1 MTIARAVG
9 MQRMADRGAVIRRLS
24 AVEMLGSSTVI
35 CSDKTGNLTRHEMT
49 AVALWLPGGREIAV
63 SGIGH
68 VPEGG
73 LVEGGRPAE
82 VADSAVRDLCL
93 AATLC
98 HDAQLL
104 PLEIERAGWSVLG
117 DPTEGAL
124 LVLARKAGLA
134 LEALRRESPR
144 EAELP
149 FDSDNKLMATRH
161 RMAGAPRRVWIKGAP
176 ARPGRPDRSARRGGQ
191 ALGRRVPGHRHPPDH
206 GHGRPQAHRPGHR
219 ARTRH
224 RARWRSRRGRPRART
239 HGRRRQRC
247 ARAGARRGGRGDGH
261 HRHRGGQERGQDRH
275 HRRQLRHHRRRRA
288 AGPRGLRQLEE
299 GDPAPLRHL
308 VDGVAG
314 AGAGA
319 RPTCVPRWCAGW
331 WWAVAC
337 SR

>member
-117 DPTEGAL
+117 DPTEGACWCW
-124 LVLARKAGLA
+124 R
-134 LEALRRESPR
+134 
-144 EAELP
+144 
-149 FDSDNKLMATRH
+149 
-161 RMAGAPRRVWIKGAP
+161 
-176 ARPGRPDRSARRGGQ
+176 ARPVSPSRP
-191 ALGRRVPGHRHPPDH
+191 
-206 GHGRPQAHRPGHR
+206 
-219 ARTRH
+219 
-224 RARWRSRRGRPRART
+224 
-239 HGRRRQRC
+239 
-247 ARAGARRGGRGDGH
+247 
-261 HRHRGGQERGQDRH
+261 
-275 HRRQLRHHRRRRA
+275 
-288 AGPRGLRQLEE
+288 
-299 GDPAPLRHL
+299 
-308 VDGVAG
+308 
-314 AGAGA
+314 
-319 RPTCVPRWCAGW
+319 CAGNLR
-331 WWAVAC
+331 AKPNC
-337 SR
+337 LSTRTTS